1 MLEEKLY
8 TVADVANVT
17 GLTSRTIRNY
27 LKDGTL
33 TGAKIGV
40 QWRFTEEEVKRL
52 FMKQTPGLKTP
63 MQMIRAFAGG
73 RGNDG
78 GYLIE
83 DSADQSVGLSA
94 FDILVSDESQAT
106 LFFDKVSRIVEP
118 MSDEV
123 SLTYEYRPSE
133 QVVRIAASGTIIG
146 LDAFIKGIKELDT
159 KG

>member
-40 QWRFTEEEVKRL
+40 QWRFTEEEVRRL

-78 GYLIE
+78 GYPIE
-83 DSADQSVGLSA
+83 GSADQNVGLSV
-94 FDILVSDESQAT
+94 FDILVSDESKAT
-106 LFFDKVSRIVEP
+106 YIYDEVSRIVEP
-118 MSDEV
+118 MSNEV

-133 QVVRIAASGTIIG
+133 QVVRIAASGTVTG
-146 LDAFIKGIKELDT
+146 LDSFVKAIRELDA
-159 KG
+159 

>member
-52 FMKQTPGLKTP
+52 FMKQVPGLKTP

-78 GYLIE
+78 GYPNMG
-83 DSADQSVGLSA
+83 SADQSVGLSA

-106 LFFDKVSRIVEP
+106 FIFDKVSRIVDP
-118 MSDEV
+118 VSDEV

-133 QVVRIAASGTIIG
+133 RVVRIAASGTVAG
-146 LDAFIKGIKELDT
+146 LEIFTKGIKDLDI